1 MTEVALRNEA
11 VTLLNELSEQKLLSA
26 ILYMRFIKQQNME
39 ESASAKKH
47 KVLEALAGSVHDDT
61 FIRPEQP
68 SLEQRNCSVHQRDG
82 VYLCKNPKQPRK
94 ARMRNWSK

>member
-1 MTEVALRNEA
+1 MKYRRRGTIEASPVYFKDCKKEEIMTEVALRNEA

-47 KVLEALAGSVHDDT
+47 KVLEALAGSIHDDT

-68 SLEQRNCSVHQRDG
+68 SLEQRNW
-82 VYLCKNPKQPRK
+82 L
-94 ARMRNWSK
+94 